1 MRGKKQTMRLQD
13 YFKNSVWESFTSSQ
27 GLTMD
32 TATQILVSMLIALLM
47 GLFIYKIYQIYFGG
61 VVFSRSFA
69 TTLVGM
75 SVLTCMLTLAISTN
89 IVISLG
95 MVGALSIVRYRTA
108 IKDPMDLL
116 YLFWSISV
124 GITAGAGM
132 YVLVITAS
140 IIMVILIHVLY
151 HRQKRGMIYIMVVH
165 YEGELTGD
173 AVLRAMKK
181 LRYQLKSKTFR
192 GDLTEMT
199 LEVYCRS
206 DNTVFLEN
214 IKSLE
219 KVRDVTLIQYNGE
232 YHG

>member
-32 TATQILVSMLIALLM
+32 TATQIVVSMLIALLM

>member
-1 MRGKKQTMRLQD
+1 M
-13 YFKNSVWESFTSSQ
+13 SSQ
-27 GLTMD
+27 TLTGDVML
-32 TATQILVSMLIALLM
+32 QIILAMAASLIL

-75 SVLTCMLTLAISTN
+75 TVLTCMLTLAISTN

-108 IKDPMDLL
+108 IKEPMDLL

-124 GITAGAGM
+124 GITLGANM
-132 YVLVITAS
+132 YILAISGSVLL
-140 IIMVILIHVLY
+140 VILIHILY
-151 HRQKRGMIYIMVVH
+151 HRQKNGMIYIMVVH

-173 AVLRAMKK
+173 EVLRTMKK
-181 LRYQLKSKTFR
+181 MKYQMKSKTLR
-192 GDLTEMT
+192 GDITEMI
-199 LEVYCRS
+199 LEVFCRTDS
-206 DNTVFLEN
+206 TVFLEN
-214 IKSLE
+214 IKNIDQV
-219 KVRDVTLIQYNGE
+219 KDVTLIQYNGE

>member
-1 MRGKKQTMRLQD
+1 MRLQD

-32 TATQILVSMLIALLM
+32 TATQIVVSMLIALLM

>member
-1 MRGKKQTMRLQD
+1 MRLQD

-27 GLTMD
+27 GLTVD
-32 TATQILVSMLIALLM
+32 TATQIVVSMLIALLM

-75 SVLTCMLTLAISTN
+75 SILTCMLTLAISTN

>member
-1 MRGKKQTMRLQD
+1 MRLQD

-27 GLTMD
+27 GLTVD
-32 TATQILVSMLIALLM
+32 TATQIVVSMLIALLM

-140 IIMVILIHVLY
+140 IIMVILIHILY